1 MEIFY
6 YEINRSLIYQSNFVY
21 TNLISKDIYISI
33 KKFLNKST
41 NSISIDLCKLLN
53 THTIKYSA
61 ILSFIARE

>member
-1 MEIFY
+1 MKIFY
-6 YEINRSLIYQSNFVY
+6 YEIKCSLIYQSNFVY
-21 TNLISKDIYISI
+21 TNLISEDIYISI

-53 THTIKYSA
+53 THTIKYLA